1 MVTTKQQ
8 IIFKLMGEMQFMV
21 KNITQQGP
29 HFFQN
34 VSATDKYIVAF
45 RHPQGHGRL
54 VAFPVDL
61 GPHK

>member
-1 MVTTKQQ
+1 
-8 IIFKLMGEMQFMV
+8 MGEMQFMV
-21 KNITQQGP
+21 KNINQQGP

-34 VSATDKYIVAF
+34 VSARDKYIVAF